1 VLIGVVHR
9 VDIAQQGSFVKSL
22 AFALYSLTALV
33 VVASFLLVHLMG
45 YGFFFFTPGGIA
57 LSTRSYSFPFFILF
71 IFWLGTPA
79 LRAGAVFSFIWIA
92 YGVCFVFSWKWRRGF
107 HNAFRKSSSA
117 ELRNIFKNFL
127 FAMPLLSSM
136 VSTAAL
142 AIVYSQSAVGVETG
156 MVQLPSDLHE
166 AFLELAYGPLREE
179 LGFRLVPIGF
189 LVVFYVFLLGKNI
202 KAVSATG
209 NRLKLFFMAFIY
221 PEGAKRM
228 AGLPN
233 VSEDGVWK
241 GISSVEWVMIVV
253 TSVIHASAHLL
264 SPGGWEIGK
273 ITSAFVQGFFLA
285 VTYIAYGFEAPILLH
300 WYFNYYFYFFDPVVA
315 EGFFPTTVGLLS
327 VIEIMILILGIVG
340 WAAFAVAG
348 LRKFVGPKREQP
360 VQPALPPF
368 TQP

>member
-1 VLIGVVHR
+1 
-9 VDIAQQGSFVKSL
+9 VDIVQKSSFVKSL
-22 AFALYSLTALV
+22 AFALYSIIALV
-33 VVASFLLVHLMG
+33 VVASYLLVLLMG
-45 YGFFFFTPGGIA
+45 YGFFFFTPGGMA
-57 LSTRSYSFPFFILF
+57 LSMRSYSFPVFILF

-92 YGVCFVFSWKWRRGF
+92 YSVCFVFSWKWRWGF
-107 HNAFRKSSSA
+107 HNAFGKSSST

-136 VSTAAL
+136 VLTAAL

-179 LGFRLVPIGF
+179 PGFRLVPIGF
-189 LVVFYVFLLGKNI
+189 LIVFYVFLLGRNI

-233 VSEDGVWK
+233 VSDHGVFK
-241 GISSVEWVMIVV
+241 GISSAEWVMIVV
-253 TSVIHASAHLL
+253 TSAVFGSAHLL

-273 ITSAFVQGFFLA
+273 ITSAFVQGSFLA

-300 WYFNYYFYFFDPVVA
+300 WYFNYYNYFFDPVVA
-315 EGFFPTTVGLLS
+315 EGFFPTTIGLLS

-360 VQPALPPF
+360 LQPSLSLF